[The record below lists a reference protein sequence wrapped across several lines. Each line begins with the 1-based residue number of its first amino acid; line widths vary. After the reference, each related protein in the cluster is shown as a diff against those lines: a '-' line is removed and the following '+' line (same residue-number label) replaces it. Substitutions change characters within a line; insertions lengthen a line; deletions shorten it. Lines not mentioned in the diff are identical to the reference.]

1 MCLVVCSG
9 VTRAGSCARHHGR
22 DTGQPRHRQGPP
34 GAPPQALFPTPT
46 PGRCPTPSRPPPP
59 PFSVPVV
66 VLHPPW
72 NDAFVPFLEEDADKV
87 RGLRTLGP
95 PRALSLPGA
104 EGHKDGASPGLRGPF
119 CGLLVRGRVDWFS
132 WQVRGASWPRA
143 GAAEK
148 RGVCAS
154 RRDPALYPEDAKRI
168 VRVGRSLGVSG
179 RRQKTSGLP
188 RARATGAGERWGPTW
203 EVRPGAQPGPACAAL
218 TAGTA
223 LTAGQVRDGH
233 HPPSPHGD
241 SAIDRVQSVR
251 KERFPS
257 GTR

>member
-1 MCLVVCSG
+1 MP
-9 VTRAGSCARHHGR
+9 AARG
-22 DTGQPRHRQGPP
+22 
-34 GAPPQALFPTPT
+34 
-46 PGRCPTPSRPPPP
+46 
-59 PFSVPVV
+59 
-66 VLHPPW
+66 
-72 NDAFVPFLEEDADKV
+72 
-87 RGLRTLGP
+87 
-95 PRALSLPGA
+95 
-104 EGHKDGASPGLRGPF
+104 
-119 CGLLVRGRVDWFS
+119 
-132 WQVRGASWPRA
+132 
-143 GAAEK
+143 
-148 RGVCAS
+148 
-154 RRDPALYPEDAKRI
+154 PALYLEDAKRI

-188 RARATGAGERWGPTW
+188 RARATDARLPAAGERWGPTW

-223 LTAGQVRDGH
+223 LTAGQARDGH